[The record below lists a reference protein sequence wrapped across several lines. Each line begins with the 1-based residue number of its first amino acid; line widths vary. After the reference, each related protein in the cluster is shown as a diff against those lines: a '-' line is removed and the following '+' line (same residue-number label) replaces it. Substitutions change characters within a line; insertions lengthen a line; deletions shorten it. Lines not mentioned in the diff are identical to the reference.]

1 MVTDSDRHSP
11 DSGLA
16 LFPAVRSALDAHRL
30 LAEEGYRVRLV
41 APPPRF
47 RSGCDLAV
55 EVNLVEKLG
64 IERRLASR
72 RIACLGIEPLG
83 EAAAALLSVVRT
95 ADFGDWLMVKSG
107 NMKLTFDKK
116 TGVIVNTSG
125 GGCPD
130 IPYLYAALVGKTLAA
145 APRPGERG
153 FTLCALMLDFALEE
167 ARRLWKGRAQ

>member
-1 MVTDSDRHSP
+1 VTDSERQYFP

-16 LFPAVRSALDAHRL
+16 LFPAVRSALEAYKL
-30 LAEEGYRVRLV
+30 LMEEGYRVRLV

-55 EVNLVEKLG
+55 ELNLVEKPG
-64 IERRLASR
+64 IERRLTAA
-72 RIACLGIEPLG
+72 RITCLGIEPLG
-83 EAAAALLSVVRT
+83 TEAAALLSVVRT
-95 ADFGDWLMVKSG
+95 ADFGGWLMVKSG

-130 IPYLYAALVGKTLAA
+130 IPYLYAALVGKTLAE
-145 APRPGERG
+145 APRPRERG
-153 FTLCALMLDFALEE
+153 FTLCARMLDYALEE
-167 ARRLWKGRAQ
+167 ARRLWKGGI